1 MYASAMSSPSS
12 VVGRLLTGGVACAA
26 HMAAIAW
33 MGTAFTAERAVHGG
47 APVIHVMLEGQG
59 FAGLASPQQN
69 PRPAPPEVNSAKPLP
84 KAAQDVGNPG
94 LPAKSPSRS
103 TSVPATSRSATIAMG
118 AASGSSASPDD
129 SAPSTAPATRAS
141 VASPSPGAGAPLQG
155 ASADSA
161 LDAYEAQ
168 VIAWL
173 ERHKRHPGGLAGR
186 IVVRFTLDRRGRLLA
201 SSIVSGDGEKR
212 LELAALSQV
221 QEAAPFP
228 RPPSDTSWRTRDF
241 TVRLDFRSL
250 RANG

>member
-1 MYASAMSSPSS
+1 M
-12 VVGRLLTGGVACAA
+12 TGAP
-26 HMAAIAW
+26 
-33 MGTAFTAERAVHGG
+33 RG
-47 APVIHVMLEGQG
+47 APVINVMLAGQG

-69 PRPAPPEVNSAKPLP
+69 PHPAPPEVNSAKPLP
-84 KAAQDVGNPG
+84 KAAQDIENPG
-94 LPAKSPSRS
+94 PPSKSPSRS
-103 TSVPATSRSATIAMG
+103 TSVPTPATSRSTTIAMG
-118 AASGSSASPDD
+118 AASGSSALPED
-129 SAPSTAPATRAS
+129 STPSTAPVANAS

-155 ASADSA
+155 ASADRA

-186 IVVRFTLDRRGRLLA
+186 IIVRFTLDRRGRLLA
-201 SSIVSGDGEKR
+201 SSVVSGDGEKR
-212 LELAALSQV
+212 LERAALSQL

-241 TVRLDFRSL
+241 TVRLDFRSP

>member
-1 MYASAMSSPSS
+1 MLLPPPIAR
-12 VVGRLLTGGVACAA
+12 RLLTGGIVCTA
-26 HMAAIAW
+26 HMAAIAC
-33 MGTAFTAERAVHGG
+33 MGAAFTAERAVQGG
-47 APVIHVMLEGQG
+47 APVINVMLAGQG

-69 PRPAPPEVNSAKPLP
+69 PHPAPPEVNSAKPLP
-84 KAAQDVGNPG
+84 KAAQDIENPG
-94 LPAKSPSRS
+94 PPSKSPSRS
-103 TSVPATSRSATIAMG
+103 TSVPTPATSRSTTIAMG
-118 AASGSSASPDD
+118 AASGSSALPED
-129 SAPSTAPATRAS
+129 STPSTAPVANAS

-155 ASADSA
+155 ASADRA

-186 IVVRFTLDRRGRLLA
+186 IIVRFTLDRRGRLLA
-201 SSIVSGDGEKR
+201 SSVVSGDGEKR
-212 LELAALSQV
+212 LERAALSQL

-241 TVRLDFRSL
+241 TVRLDFRSP